1 MSTQQYVLSQAPAP
15 PADLSNMR
23 LRYITAT
30 QYSQEWNSTM
40 HTHSCAELF
49 FITGGHGYI
58 HTQQER
64 FPVAVN
70 DLIVINT
77 NVLHTETSGAASP
90 LEYIVLGV
98 EGLETLTGI
107 EGYALL
113 HLCTEREELM
123 SYLRLMLRELQ
134 ERRPG
139 CGLVC
144 QNLLEIIV
152 MRLLRREDI
161 SLSAAPTALKSSR
174 ECDIVRRYIDNHFKE
189 NLNLDQ
195 LAALV
200 HINKY
205 YLVHAFKREYGVS
218 PINYL
223 ISRRILESKYLL
235 DDTNHSLAQISHML
249 GFSSP
254 SYFSQSFR
262 RTEGVSPLEYRRGQ
276 RNGEER

>member
-1 MSTQQYVLSQAPAP
+1 MSTHQYVLPQDPGVPDA
-15 PADLSNMR
+15 LSRIR

-30 QYSQEWNSTM
+30 QYSEEWNSTL
-40 HTHSCAELF
+40 HSHSCAELF

-58 HTQQER
+58 HIQQDR

-70 DLIVINT
+70 DLVVINT
-77 NVLHTETSGAASP
+77 NVPHTETSGTASP

-113 HLCTEREELM
+113 HLYAEREELM
-123 SYLRLMLRELQ
+123 ACLRMMLRELREQ
-134 ERRPG
+134 QPG
-139 CGLVC
+139 CGRLC

-152 MRLLRREDI
+152 MRLLRREDVA
-161 SLSAAPTALKSSR
+161 LSTAPAGPKASR
-174 ECDIVRRYIDNHFKE
+174 ECDLVRRYIDNHFKE

-195 LAALV
+195 LAALA

-223 ISRRILESKYLL
+223 ISRRIQESKYLL
-235 DDTNHSLAQISHML
+235 DDTNHSLSQISHML

-276 RNGEER
+276 RTGEEG